1 MPRLGNRNRLRL
13 REAVRGPFLPSRCSG
28 RQGDTKREAAG
39 GQHQFLPLALLR
51 SSRVTQNAKLS
62 GGQKPC
68 LPLALLGS
76 SE

>member
-13 REAVRGPFLPSRCSG
+13 REAVRGPF
-28 RQGDTKREAAG
+28 
-39 GQHQFLPLALLR
+39 
-51 SSRVTQNAKLS
+51 RVTQNAKLS